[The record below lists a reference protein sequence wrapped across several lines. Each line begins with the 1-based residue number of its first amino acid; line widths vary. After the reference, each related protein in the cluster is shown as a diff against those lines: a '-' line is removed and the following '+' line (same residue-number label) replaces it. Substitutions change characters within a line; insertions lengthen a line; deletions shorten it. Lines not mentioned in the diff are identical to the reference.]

1 MSRKQQHCLF
11 VEEEVYN
18 WASPKPLSS
27 RRLVV
32 ISVVILVTALL
43 FGMLR

>member
-1 MSRKQQHCLF
+1 MPRKQQHCLF

-18 WASPKPLSS
+18 WSSPRSLYNHPM
-27 RRLVV
+27 LVM
-32 ISVVILVTALL
+32 SVVILVTALL